1 MKGRSQQQG
10 QLAQPSY
17 ADIAKK
23 APAGP
28 IQQPKSKKKAQTLPE
43 SVKLAPKAP
52 KPVKIGLREPIR
64 KTPSELIDLIKDRA
78 INGERLAGLIKAFR
92 VLSAKTLLVYPTT
105 EAVKEE
111 LV

>member
-1 MKGRSQQQG
+1 M
-10 QLAQPSY
+10 
-17 ADIAKK
+17 
-23 APAGP
+23 
-28 IQQPKSKKKAQTLPE
+28 
-43 SVKLAPKAP
+43 
-52 KPVKIGLREPIR
+52 KIGLREPIR

-105 EAVKEE
+105 EAAKEE